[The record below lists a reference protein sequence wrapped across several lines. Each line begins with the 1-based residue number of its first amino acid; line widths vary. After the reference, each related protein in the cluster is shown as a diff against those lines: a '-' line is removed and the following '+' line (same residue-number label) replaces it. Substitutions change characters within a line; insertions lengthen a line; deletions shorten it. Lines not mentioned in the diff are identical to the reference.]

1 LGKKIQPANSLHH
14 RKDSLDKGEINRWSR
29 KRNFLCKL
37 FYQRDFVNLFYIMH
51 NTRFLLKYKLHHIL
65 FWMLFFSI
73 WFMLRYEDYSTQS
86 LAFRVTLVKVIDLML
101 MVYIANNLLIPKLLY
116 KKKYLLFALLFIAMI
131 VISSI
136 IKMNIIGRITNN
148 PLLLNPAG
156 NLKGRIY
163 DNVIPHFF
171 LVIAGAAIKLMF
183 DQITLQKKMAD
194 MAKEKAE
201 AELNFLKSQ
210 INPHFIFN
218 SLNSV
223 YFLIDKNNA
232 EARQAL
238 HKFCDMLRYQLY
250 EATGEKI
257 PIEKEVSYLKDY
269 VDLQKMRKEE
279 SCKVQFNCTPEVKA
293 FLIEPLLL
301 IPFVENAFKHISHKA
316 DQSNF
321 VKLDL
326 RRSNG
331 FFEFTVENSKED
343 GTLTTE
349 QQGGIGLNNVKRR
362 LELLYPGRYELN
374 IKNNA
379 EIYKIIFKLKI

>member
-1 LGKKIQPANSLHH
+1 
-14 RKDSLDKGEINRWSR
+14 
-29 KRNFLCKL
+29 
-37 FYQRDFVNLFYIMH
+37 MH

-379 EIYKIIFKLKI
+379 EVYKIIFKLKI